1 MSEGENYKESNRVER
16 EIHFTGREGNTH
28 KNCCPNG
35 TNVYNEHFQN
45 TEVDIGTV
53 LVGSVIG

>member
-28 KNCCPNG
+28 KNRCPNG

-45 TEVDIGTV
+45 TEVDM
-53 LVGSVIG
+53 